1 MKVCIFGAGAVGGN
15 IATRLV
21 AANADEVAVVARG
34 AQLQAIR
41 ARGLTLRTGGK
52 EIHAKPQVATDDPS
66 TLPPQDIIAVAVK
79 ATAALPA
86 AAAAIGKLLA
96 PNGSAVFLIN
106 GIPWWWRHGLPGAAA
121 TLPLLDPDGA
131 LWNHVKPERTLGCVV
146 HLPNDL
152 VEPGVIVH
160 TGPDHLILG
169 EPDGAASP
177 RLKAVAAM
185 FERGGIDARV
195 SSDIRRDIWQKLALN
210 ASGNTLAALTRVD
223 LGGLG
228 ADPGLCEV
236 SIKLMREALAVAAA
250 QGWDLRAEMDI
261 EKLARRGKP
270 GQRPSM
276 LQDVL
281 QKRAMETEALLGQ
294 IQAFAR
300 DLKVAT
306 PTIDVILPLLRG
318 LDGALRAATPET

>member
-15 IATRLV
+15 IATRLL
-21 AANADEVAVVARG
+21 AARADEISIVARG

-41 ARGLTLRTGGK
+41 TRGLTLRTGGQ
-52 EIHAKPQVATDDPS
+52 EIHAKAPIATDDPS
-66 TLPPQDIIAVAVK
+66 TLPPQDVIAVSVK

-86 AAAAIGKLLA
+86 AAAAVGKLLA
-96 PNGSAVFLIN
+96 PNGCAVFLIN
-106 GIPWWWRHGLPGAAA
+106 GIPWWWRHGHVGATG
-121 TLPLLDPDGA
+121 TLPLLDPDAA

-146 HLPNDL
+146 HLPNEI

-160 TGPDHLILG
+160 TGVNHLILG
-169 EPDGAASP
+169 EPDGSTTARLQAA
-177 RLKAVAAM
+177 VDM
-185 FERGGIDARV
+185 FKRGGIDTHI
-195 SSDIRRDIWQKLALN
+195 STDIRRDVWQKLALN

-228 ADPGLCEV
+228 IDPGLCEL
-236 SIKLMREALAVAAA
+236 SIKIMREAIAVAAA
-250 QGWDLRAEMDI
+250 QGWDLTAEMDV

-276 LQDVL
+276 LQDVAH
-281 QKRAMETEALLGQ
+281 KRALEVEALLGQ

-306 PTIDVILPLLRG
+306 PSIDVILPLLRG
-318 LDGALRAATPET
+318 LDGALRAG

>member
-1 MKVCIFGAGAVGGN
+1 MEPP
-15 IATRLV
+15 
-21 AANADEVAVVARG
+21 DEISIVARG

-41 ARGLTLRTGGK
+41 TRGLTLRTGGQ
-52 EIHAKPQVATDDPS
+52 EIHAKAPIATDDPS
-66 TLPPQDIIAVAVK
+66 TLPPQDVIAVSVK

-86 AAAAIGKLLA
+86 AAAAVGKLLA
-96 PNGSAVFLIN
+96 PNGCAVFLIN
-106 GIPWWWRHGLPGAAA
+106 GIPWWWRHGHVGATG
-121 TLPLLDPDGA
+121 TLPLLDPDAA

-146 HLPNDL
+146 HLPNEI

-160 TGPDHLILG
+160 TGVNHLILG
-169 EPDGAASP
+169 EPDGSTTARLQAA
-177 RLKAVAAM
+177 VDM
-185 FERGGIDARV
+185 FKRGGIDTHI
-195 SSDIRRDIWQKLALN
+195 STDIRRDVWQKLALN

-228 ADPGLCEV
+228 IDPGLCEL
-236 SIKLMREALAVAAA
+236 SIKIMREAIAVAAA
-250 QGWDLRAEMDI
+250 QGWDLTAEMDV

-276 LQDVL
+276 LQDVAH
-281 QKRAMETEALLGQ
+281 KRALEVEALLGQ

-306 PTIDVILPLLRG
+306 PSIDVILPLLRG
-318 LDGALRAATPET
+318 LDGALRAG

>member
-15 IATRLV
+15 MATRLV
-21 AANADEVAVVARG
+21 AAKADEVSVVARG

-52 EIHAKPQVATDDPS
+52 EIHAKPETATDDPS
-66 TLPPQDIIAVAVK
+66 TLPPQDVVAVAVK

-96 PNGSAVFLIN
+96 PNGCAVFLIN
-106 GIPWWWRHGLPGAAA
+106 GIPWWWRYGLPGAAA

-146 HLPNDL
+146 HCPNDL

-160 TGPDHLILG
+160 TGTNHLILG
-169 EPDGAASP
+169 EPDNSNSA
-177 RLKAVAAM
+177 RVKAVADM
-185 FERGGIDARV
+185 FMRGGIETHL
-195 SSDIRRDIWQKLALN
+195 STDIRRDVWQKLALN

-228 ADPGLCEV
+228 ADPGLCEL
-236 SIKLMREALAVAAA
+236 SIKVMREALAVAAA
-250 QGWDLRAEMDI
+250 QGWDLRAEMDV

-276 LQDVL
+276 LQDVT
-281 QKRAMETEALLGQ
+281 QKRAMEVEALLGQ

-300 DLKVAT
+300 DLRIAT
-306 PTIDVILPLLRG
+306 PNIDVILPLLRG
-318 LDGALRAATPET
+318 LDGALRAG

>member
-21 AANADEVAVVARG
+21 AAKADEIAVVARG

-41 ARGLTLRTGGK
+41 SRGLTLRMGGK
-52 EIHAKPQVATDDPS
+52 EIHAKPEIATDDPS
-66 TLPPQDIIAVAVK
+66 TLPPQDVVAVSVK

-96 PNGSAVFLIN
+96 PNGCAVFLNN
-106 GIPWWWRHGLPGAAA
+106 GIPWWWRHGLPGAGG

-146 HLPNDL
+146 YCPNET

-160 TGPDHLILG
+160 TGVNHFVFG
-169 EPDGAASP
+169 EPDGSHSP
-177 RLKAVAAM
+177 RLKAVTEM
-185 FERGGIDARV
+185 FIRGGIDARI
-195 SSDIRRDIWQKLALN
+195 STDIRRDIWQKLVLN
-210 ASGNTLAALTRVD
+210 ASGNTLAALSRMD
-223 LGGLG
+223 LGGVG
-228 ADPGLCEV
+228 ADPDLRAV
-236 SIKLMREALAVAAA
+236 SVSVMREALAVAAA
-250 QGWDLRAEMDI
+250 QGWDLSAEMDVD
-261 EKLARRGKP
+261 KLARRGQP

-281 QKRAMETEALLGQ
+281 QKRALEVEALLGQ

-300 DLKVAT
+300 DLKIAT
-306 PTIDVILPLLRG
+306 PSIDVILPLLRG
-318 LDGALRAATPET
+318 LDRSLREP